1 MPTSIPTITTWVF
14 FMRHPRQVTWSKALR
29 LAWRGSH
36 RTLTS
41 KLIAWITRCEFIH
54 VAVGSS
60 DVVMT
65 VSERG
70 VHYWPFDPFVEYYPG
85 VTWAVAVPSSR
96 SPHIEQRLV
105 RPCRRLPMLL
115 RWITRGMWPSN
126 DCVTSTREVLRSVG
140 VEAPRT
146 VTTPGQMFDWLRS
159 EGYEF
164 REVS

>member
-1 MPTSIPTITTWVF
+1 MPTTWVF
-14 FMRHPRQVTWSKALR
+14 FIRHPRDVSWHKAVR

-41 KLIAWITRCEFIH
+41 KLIALLTRCEFIH

-60 DVVMT
+60 EVVMT
-65 VSERG
+65 VSAAGAR
-70 VHYWPFDPFVEYYPG
+70 YYPFQVFVEYYPG
-85 VTWAVAVPSSR
+85 VTWAVAVPSSK
-96 SPHIEQRLV
+96 SPHIEPRLV
-105 RPCRRLPMLL
+105 RPCSRLPMLL
-115 RWITRGMWPSN
+115 RWITCGFWPSH

-164 REVS
+164 REVA